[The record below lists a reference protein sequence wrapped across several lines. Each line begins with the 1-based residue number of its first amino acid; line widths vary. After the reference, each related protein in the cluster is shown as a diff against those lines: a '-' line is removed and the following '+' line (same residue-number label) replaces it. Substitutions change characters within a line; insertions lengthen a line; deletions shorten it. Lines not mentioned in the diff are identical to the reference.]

1 MMTRLGLLLALSL
14 FMSAGLL
21 ACQSASEPAEDV
33 AGEDAAGDTDAVA
46 DPVADPEADEAVDP
60 EPDPVADPEADDDG
74 DEGDDASGE
83 ADSSDDALDG
93 SLIIYSG
100 RSESLVGPL
109 IEDFEKE
116 SGIDVSVRWA
126 GTAELAATLLE
137 EGDVSP
143 ADLYFAQDPGG
154 LGAVSEL
161 LSPLPDEILSRV
173 DSRFRDPEGHWVGI
187 SGRARVVVYNTDSL
201 SPEDLPETLAGFTDP
216 AWKGRIGWA
225 PTNGSFQT
233 MVTAM
238 RAIDGEEATR
248 AWLEG
253 ILANDPMA
261 YDNNTSIV
269 AAVGA
274 GEVEVGLVNHYY
286 LHRFLAEE
294 GLDFP
299 ARNHYLTGEPS
310 LVMVAGAGILKT
322 AENRENA
329 EQFLAFLLS
338 KEAQQYFATE
348 TFEYPLI
355 EDDSLVTDPSLTPLA
370 DVNALDIELSE
381 LADLPGTAALLSEVG
396 VLP

>member
-1 MMTRLGLLLALSL
+1 MRRMFTRLGLLLALSIW
-14 FMSAGLL
+14 MVAGLT
-21 ACQSASEPAEDV
+21 ACQNDTEPTDEIAV
-33 AGEDAAGDTDAVA
+33 EDAAEADPEA
-46 DPVADPEADEAVDP
+46 DPVADPEASA
-60 EPDPVADPEADDDG
+60 A
-74 DEGDDASGE
+74 GDDASPDADAKEDGE
-83 ADSSDDALDG
+83 SSG
-93 SLIIYSG
+93 SLTIYSG

-109 IEDFEKE
+109 IEQFEEKT
-116 SGIDVSVRWA
+116 GIDVQTRWA
-126 GTAELAATLLE
+126 GTAELAATMLE
-137 EGDVSP
+137 EGDASP
-143 ADLYFAQDPGG
+143 ADLFFAQDPGG
-154 LGAVSEL
+154 LGAVSEML
-161 LSPLPDEILSRV
+161 APVPESVLDRV
-173 DSRFRDPEGHWVGI
+173 DARFRAPDGHWVGV
-187 SGRARVVVYNTDSL
+187 SGRARVVVYNTDML

-238 RAIDGEEATR
+238 RAIDGEKATR
-248 AWLEG
+248 EWLEG
-253 ILANDPMA
+253 MMANEPVA
-261 YDNNTSIV
+261 YEKNTPVV

-310 LVMVAGAGILKT
+310 LVMVSGAGILET
-322 AENRENA
+322 AENTDNA
-329 EQFLAFLLS
+329 LLFIEFLLS
-338 KEAQQYFATE
+338 KGAQQYFASE

-355 EDDSLVTDPSLTPLA
+355 DDDTLVLNAEFPPLA
-370 DVNALDIELSE
+370 DLNALDIELGE